1 MTQDE
6 LKSLLHYDADTG
18 IFTRLTTTNNKH
30 RIGDIAGSLDAGY
43 IRTKLNGKTYRAH
56 RLAWLYVY
64 GYEPTNLIDHIDRD
78 TANNRIANLRE
89 ATSAENQQNRKKQNN
104 NSSGFTGVSLVK
116 KTNRWASHI
125 KVNYKKHFLGSFT
138 TPEEAHQAYLKA
150 KAELHIFNPS

>member
-18 IFTRLTTTNNKH
+18 MFTRLTTTNNKH

-43 IRTKLNGKTYRAH
+43 IRLKLNGKTYRAH

-64 GYEPTNLIDHIDRD
+64 GYEPINLIDHIDRD

-89 ATSAENQQNRKKQNN
+89 ATSAENQQNRNKQNN
-104 NSSGFTGVSLVK
+104 NTSGFTGVHLEKRSGKYV
-116 KTNRWASHI
+116 SYI
-125 KVNYKKHFLGSFT
+125 KINYKRKWLGLYT
-138 TPEEAHQAYLKA
+138 TAEEAHQAYLKA
-150 KAELHIFNPS
+150 KAELHIFNPT